1 MNNNVVVVIGLGS
14 MGKRR
19 IRLLK
24 KGGYADEV
32 IGVDAREDRRTECN
46 ELHGIKTYESIEQA
60 LKENEDVQSAFVCTA
75 PLSHNVIIKE
85 CLENN
90 LNVFTELNLV
100 TDGYDDNIL
109 LAKEKNK
116 TLFLSSTFL
125 YRDEISYI
133 REKVKSVDRPYNYMY
148 HVGQYLP
155 DWHPWE
161 NYKDF
166 FVGNNRTNG
175 CRELLAIELPWICE
189 TFGKIKD
196 FYITKDKM
204 TNLKIDYKDNYM
216 INITHS
222 NGNKGLLLVDV
233 VSPVAVRRLEVYS
246 EKFYVSWNG
255 TPESLDMYDE
265 SENKLKHVD
274 LGNDI
279 ERIENYRAFII
290 ENAYENEIREF
301 FDVVNGKRSQL
312 YGFEKD
318 KKILDLIDKM
328 EE

>member
-19 IRLLK
+19 IRLLR
-24 KGGYADEV
+24 KGGFARDV
-32 IGVDAREDRRTECN
+32 IGVDAREDRREECEKLYEIN
-46 ELHGIKTYESIEQA
+46 TYESISQA
-60 LKENEDVQSAFVCTA
+60 LEANNTADCAFVCTA
-75 PLSHNVIIKE
+75 PLSHNQIIKE
-85 CLENN
+85 CLESN

-100 TDGYDDNIL
+100 SDGYEDNMA
-109 LAKEKNK
+109 LAKEKDK
-116 TLFLSSTFL
+116 VLFLSSTFL

-133 REKVKSVDRPYNYMY
+133 RKKVSSNDKKYNYMY

-166 FVGNNRTNG
+166 FVGNTRTNG

-189 TFGKIKD
+189 TFGEIKD
-196 FYITKDKM
+196 FYVKKDKI
-204 TNLKIDYKDNYM
+204 TNLNIDYKDNYL
-216 INITHS
+216 INITHE

-246 EKFYVSWNG
+246 EKFYISWNG
-255 TPESLDMYDE
+255 TPEDLNEYDE
-265 SENKLKHVD
+265 DKGELKKVD

-279 ERIENYRAFII
+279 ERIDNYRAFIV
-290 ENAYENEIREF
+290 ENAYENEIGEF
-301 FDVVNGKRSQL
+301 FNVVNEGCPQL

-318 KKILDLIDKM
+318 KKILSIIDKI